1 MKWLRLFA
9 LFLLPILSMQLGK
22 SDRKAKQ
29 EKWAKEE
36 EEAQREKAQEYL
48 IPLTHP
54 LSSITKQNILKKHED
69 IDYSKRKFQNPMLV
83 YVTPWNPKGYDLAK
97 WVSHKVTHVSPVWL
111 QVKPQTA
118 DMSFS
123 CRILGTH
130 DIDHEWMDEVR
141 KNNSEVKIVP
151 RVLFDGWETEQLTVF
166 LSNVQWMNRCLGD
179 ILNLLTRTQFDG
191 AVVELWTSAI
201 LQTEGE
207 AAQLLVEMLDS
218 WGLGFHKRK
227 LELIVPVGPPLSED
241 NQLTGVFL
249 PAHFYALSQNVD
261 YIQMMT
267 YDYGSRTALGVSP
280 YEWVEKSIEAIL
292 DRSPELAN
300 QLMIG
305 INHYG
310 FEYTGR
316 NQKPV
321 NFDKYLENL
330 KDDDSKLEWDPKSK
344 EHFLKT
350 RTGKLYYP
358 SLTSIEM
365 RLNAARKYGVGAA
378 IWEFGQGLNYFTQ
391 LL

>member
-1 MKWLRLFA
+1 
-9 LFLLPILSMQLGK
+9 MQLGK

-36 EEAQREKAQEYL
+36 QETQREKAEEYL

-151 RVLFDGWETEQLTVF
+151 RVLFDGWETEQLT
-166 LSNVQWMNRCLGD
+166 
-179 ILNLLTRTQFDG
+179 RTQFDG

-241 NQLTGVFL
+241 
-249 PAHFYALSQNVD
+249 
-261 YIQMMT
+261 
-267 YDYGSRTALGVSP
+267 
-280 YEWVEKSIEAIL
+280 K
-292 DRSPELAN
+292 
-300 QLMIG
+300 
-305 INHYG
+305 
-310 FEYTGR
+310 
-316 NQKPV
+316 
-321 NFDKYLENL
+321 
-330 KDDDSKLEWDPKSK
+330 
-344 EHFLKT
+344 
-350 RTGKLYYP
+350 
-358 SLTSIEM
+358 
-365 RLNAARKYGVGAA
+365 
-378 IWEFGQGLNYFTQ
+378 
-391 LL
+391 